1 MANRKVYVTL
11 TVKLIM
17 TVDEGVEVSDV
28 INELD
33 YNFSDTT
40 GNADVQD
47 TTIENFEITDSK

>member
-47 TTIENFEITDSK
+47 NTIENFEITDSK